1 LIPELSRDLY
11 QGTALAVPFRVK
23 DAIGFS
29 PAAGIK
35 LKFWRAE
42 HKAFLQAKTA
52 RF

>member
-11 QGTALAVPFRVK
+11 QGTALAVQFRVK